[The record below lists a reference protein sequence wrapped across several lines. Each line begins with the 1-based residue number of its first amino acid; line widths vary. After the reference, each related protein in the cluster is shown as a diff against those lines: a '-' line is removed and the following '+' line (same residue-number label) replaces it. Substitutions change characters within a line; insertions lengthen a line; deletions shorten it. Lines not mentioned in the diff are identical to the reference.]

1 MNWDEVVMIAVVVIE
16 AGSYIRLY
24 VNQLAV

>member
-1 MNWDEVVMIAVVVIE
+1 MNWDEVVMIAVVVNE

-24 VNQLAV
+24 VNRLAV